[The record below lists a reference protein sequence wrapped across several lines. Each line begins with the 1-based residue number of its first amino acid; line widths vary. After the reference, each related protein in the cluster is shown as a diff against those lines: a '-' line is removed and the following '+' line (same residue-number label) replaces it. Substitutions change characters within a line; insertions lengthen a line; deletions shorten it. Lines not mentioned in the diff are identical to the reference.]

1 MITHLPPPYTVSLL
15 TNQLSNLLGDINL
28 LSSASQPTFAL
39 IYYQG
44 DDLSLHPYNSLELG
58 LLDGTVNLEDYALS
72 LSHCEHA
79 HVLIILDST
88 SHVKDAQQS
97 TTREKLRA
105 RLTRVRPGKGR
116 VYVHVGEAGEL
127 WKVVREAEVVE
138 EVVRRAL
145 MRAVGVPGYDWTC
158 KVDIKIVGNDD
169 GEKGGLGRKV
179 RSAVKES

>member
-1 MITHLPPPYTVSLL
+1 MESKLKTFPPPYKSLALLLTPQSPSALSPLTTLFSPPFSMITHLPPPYTVSLL
-15 TNQLSNLLGDINL
+15 TNQLSNLLNDINL

-79 HVLIILDST
+79 HVLIILDPT

-127 WKVVREAEVVE
+127 WKVVREAEGVE
-138 EVVRRAL
+138 EVVRRA
-145 MRAVGVPGYDWTC
+145 
-158 KVDIKIVGNDD
+158 
-169 GEKGGLGRKV
+169 
-179 RSAVKES
+179 